1 MILTSECWFQ
11 CHFPQRWIAQSNQ
24 LVDFVYGF
32 LFGVRKA
39 WYSCSNHPHQSHL
52 LLGQLNNSVNMQ
64 YWNMVAW
71 PHFNRPSS
79 TGRFL
84 ISAAMIPHDIRCVMI
99 VEKQDWKMLQG
110 SHCCVIRNIENV
122 AHDTCLY
129 TKGVLIWHEKQW
141 QKWGSTL
148 QMAINFAA
156 HVMGST
162 WCNCW
167 SSRRIVWPIATNSS
181 TTTMKSIV
189 VCICFL
195 FHGKVHHFAVCIPKL
210 KKRSLSSFYWEILYT
225 QLL

>member
-1 MILTSECWFQ
+1 
-11 CHFPQRWIAQSNQ
+11 
-24 LVDFVYGF
+24 
-32 LFGVRKA
+32 
-39 WYSCSNHPHQSHL
+39 
-52 LLGQLNNSVNMQ
+52 
-64 YWNMVAW
+64 
-71 PHFNRPSS
+71 
-79 TGRFL
+79 
-84 ISAAMIPHDIRCVMI
+84 MIPHDIRCVMI

-148 QMAINFAA
+148 QMAMNFAA

-195 FHGKVHHFAVCIPKL
+195 FHGKGIILLFAYQSWRKDLWVVFIKKFCTHSYYCQKDAYYGVGSHFNCIRVAYTLLRARYIYCLNAFPM
-210 KKRSLSSFYWEILYT
+210 LYLRT
-225 QLL
+225 QTMLISA

>member
-1 MILTSECWFQ
+1 MALEAAYNQMAFVQFFCTSPTFHFLALDQYSGGSLSIQKRGCATWPKWPDDCKQSVNFLLMGRIHPFPTLRKFQTFPNLLSSHKTTRRVQWLRSLANWHNFVLDMILTSECWFQ

-24 LVDFVYGF
+24 LVDFVYCF

-99 VEKQDWKMLQG
+99 VEKQDW
-110 SHCCVIRNIENV
+110 
-122 AHDTCLY
+122 
-129 TKGVLIWHEKQW
+129 
-141 QKWGSTL
+141 
-148 QMAINFAA
+148 
-156 HVMGST
+156 
-162 WCNCW
+162 
-167 SSRRIVWPIATNSS
+167 
-181 TTTMKSIV
+181 
-189 VCICFL
+189 
-195 FHGKVHHFAVCIPKL
+195 
-210 KKRSLSSFYWEILYT
+210 
-225 QLL
+225 